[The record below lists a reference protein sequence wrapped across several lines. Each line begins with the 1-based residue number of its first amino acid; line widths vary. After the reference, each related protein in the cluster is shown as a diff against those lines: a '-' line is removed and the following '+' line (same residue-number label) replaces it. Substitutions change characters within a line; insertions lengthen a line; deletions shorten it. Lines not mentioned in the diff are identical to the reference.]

1 MKFLSR
7 DKVHIRPAR
16 LEDSQI
22 LSRLQKDHFERL
34 NILDIPR
41 SPEKIRLSIGSG
53 LLNQNNF
60 FVVEEEDE
68 VVGFIEHKKTN
79 ESHVM
84 IGYPYVSLSH
94 PDREK
99 VQKDMLKETMEKLA
113 AYGYQYV
120 STQVSNNMHEGL
132 KLYDEMGF
140 GSPKPVF
147 QSYEGYISPDPEI
160 DADPYEI
167 KRVTIDHIDLM
178 YSWIKRQLNPFSPI
192 YITKRNFARLLHAP
206 KEVREGWAML
216 YKDGDP
222 VAFISSMI
230 DAQTGRIVVFGPF
243 NDPEHIDVRV
253 PLFNELMLYHKLNGR
268 DYLRLMRIRR
278 FDNDEQLIADF
289 GLEQSE
295 EITILSRKL

>member
-7 DKVHIRPAR
+7 DKLHIRPAR

-60 FVVEEEDE
+60 FVVEEEDQ

-79 ESHVM
+79 QSHVM
-84 IGYPYVSLSH
+84 IGYPYVSLNH
-94 PDREK
+94 PNREK
-99 VQKDMLKETMEKLA
+99 LQRDLLKETMEKLS

-120 STQVSNNMHEGL
+120 STQVSSNIDEGMQ
-132 KLYDEMGF
+132 LYHDMGF

-147 QSYEGYISPDPEI
+147 QTFEGYITPDPGI
-160 DADPYEI
+160 DTDEYEI
-167 KRVTIDHIDLM
+167 KRVTIDHVDLM

-192 YITKRNFARLLHAP
+192 YITKRSFAHLLHAP
-206 KEVREGWAML
+206 KEVREGWAMV
-216 YKDGDP
+216 YKEKEP
-222 VAFISSMI
+222 VGFISSMI
-230 DAQTGRIVVFGPF
+230 DAQTGNVIIFGPF
-243 NDPEHIDVRV
+243 NDPDHIDIRI
-253 PLFNELMLYHKLNGR
+253 PLFNELVLYHKLNGK
-268 DYLRLMRIRR
+268 DYVRLMRIKK
-278 FDNDEQLIADF
+278 FDNDDELISNF